1 MTDYKS
7 LYFSLYNAVSDALE
21 ILEDAQIAGENAYSE
36 SSDDR
41 PLLTLL
47 QPENKEQADNPPIL
61 QNRFLTLKG

>member
-1 MTDYKS
+1 MLMTDYKS

-47 QPENKEQADNPPIL
+47 QPENKE
-61 QNRFLTLKG
+61 